1 MNNKYFDKIS
11 KIEFK
16 GAQSEDSLSFKF
28 YDASKIVLGKSMEEN
43 LRIAS
48 CYWHSFSWPGG
59 DPFGGP
65 TFQRP
70 WTQKGD
76 AIEMAKL
83 KLENAFDFFEK
94 LGQPYFC
101 FHDAD
106 IAPEGSN
113 FAETEAIQ
121 KTIVDAIQKKI
132 EDGNTK
138 LLWGTANLFSHRRY
152 MGGAATNPDP
162 DVFKYAAAQVKM
174 CMDNTK
180 QLGGQNYVLWGGR
193 EGYET
198 ILNTNMKQEL
208 DQLGRFMQMAVEHK
222 YKIGFQGPLLIEPKP
237 HEPSKHQYDFD
248 AAAVYAFLQKNNL
261 EKDIKLNLEV
271 NHATLALHSF
281 EHEIVYAFA
290 NNIFG
295 SLDINRGD
303 PLIGWDTDQFPNS
316 VQELLMPF
324 YYIYKNGGL
333 GSGGLNFDAKIRRQS
348 IDPEDLFYAHIGAMD
363 ICAKTLLATEK
374 MINDGVYDQFIKE
387 RYGKWPTTDA
397 IAANQSL
404 EAIHA
409 EVIDKDI
416 NPQPKSGRQEF
427 LENLVNRYL
436 D

>member
-1 MNNKYFDKIS
+1 MNNKYFDKIP

-198 ILNTNMKQEL
+198 ILNTNMKQEF

>member
-1 MNNKYFDKIS
+1 MNNKYFDKIP

-324 YYIYKNGGL
+324 YYIFKNGGL

>member
-1 MNNKYFDKIS
+1 MNNRYFENID

-16 GAQSEDSLSFKF
+16 GVQSTDPLSFRY
-28 YDASKIVLGKSMEEN
+28 YDASKNVLGKSMEEN
-43 LRIAS
+43 LRLAS
-48 CYWHSFSWPGG
+48 CYWHTFSWPGG
-59 DPFGGP
+59 DPFGGS
-65 TFQRP
+65 TFERP
-70 WTQKGD
+70 WMQKGD
-76 AIEMAKL
+76 AIELAKL
-83 KLENAFDFFEK
+83 KLDNAFDFFEK

-113 FAETEAIQ
+113 FTETETIQ

-138 LLWGTANLFSHRRY
+138 LLWGTANMFSHRRY
-152 MGGAATNPDP
+152 MSGAATNPDP

-222 YKIGFQGPLLIEPKP
+222 HKIGFQGPLLIEPKP
-237 HEPSKHQYDFD
+237 HEPTKHQYDFD

-261 EKDIKLNLEV
+261 EKEIKLNIEV

-281 EHEIVYAFA
+281 EHEIAYAFA
-290 NNIFG
+290 NDIFG

-333 GSGGLNFDAKIRRQS
+333 GSGGLNLDAKIRRQS
-348 IDPEDLFYAHIGAMD
+348 VDPEDLFYAHIGAMD
-363 ICAKTLLATEK
+363 TCAKALLAAEK
-374 MINDGVYDQFIKE
+374 MINDGEYDKFIKE
-387 RYGKWPTTDA
+387 RYGKWASSDA
-397 IAANQSL
+397 IAENQSL

-409 EVIDKDI
+409 EVINKDI

>member
-1 MNNKYFDKIS
+1 MQNNYFDNIS

-16 GAQSEDSLSFKF
+16 GAYSEDPLSFKY
-28 YDASKIVLGKSMEEN
+28 YDASKIVFGKSMEEN

-65 TFQRP
+65 TFERP
-70 WTQKGD
+70 WMQKGD

-113 FAETEAIQ
+113 FAETENIQ
-121 KTIVDAIQKKI
+121 KTIVDVMQKKI

-138 LLWGTANLFSHRRY
+138 LLWGTANMFSHRRY

-237 HEPSKHQYDFD
+237 HEPTKHQYDFD
-248 AAAVYAFLQKNNL
+248 SAAVYAFLQKNNL

-281 EHEIVYAFA
+281 EHEIAYAFA
-290 NNIFG
+290 NDIFG

-333 GSGGLNFDAKIRRQS
+333 GSGGLNLDAKIRRQS
-348 IDPEDLFYAHIGAMD
+348 LDPEDLFYAHIGAMD
-363 ICAKTLLATEK
+363 TCAKALLAAEK
-374 MINDGVYDQFIKE
+374 MINDGKYDKFIKE
-387 RYGKWPTTDA
+387 RYGKWASSDA
-397 IAANQSL
+397 IAENQSL

-409 EVIDKDI
+409 EVINKDI

>member
-1 MNNKYFDKIS
+1 MNNKYFDKIP

-397 IAANQSL
+397 TAANQSL

>member
-1 MNNKYFDKIS
+1 
-11 KIEFK
+11 
-16 GAQSEDSLSFKF
+16 
-28 YDASKIVLGKSMEEN
+28 
-43 LRIAS
+43 
-48 CYWHSFSWPGG
+48 
-59 DPFGGP
+59 
-65 TFQRP
+65 
-70 WTQKGD
+70 
-76 AIEMAKL
+76 MAKL